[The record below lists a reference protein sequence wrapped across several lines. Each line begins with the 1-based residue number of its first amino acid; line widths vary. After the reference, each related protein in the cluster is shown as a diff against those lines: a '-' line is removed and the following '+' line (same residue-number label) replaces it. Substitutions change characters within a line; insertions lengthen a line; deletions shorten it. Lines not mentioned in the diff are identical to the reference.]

1 MRIIAQYI
9 LSNGYIVDI
18 RTNGIQN
25 QALLTDNLGFPIQE
39 GPKNFGAS
47 DAQLVNQIITDY
59 QPTGLKNDNNSWE
72 VLPTT
77 VERLGPPDAKPPL
90 VREYKVEGRIANKD
104 TQEPVIGVKI
114 SIETQ
119 LPKEDNPLVNEP
131 KTFKTESDDKGSY
144 ILTFKIRVEET
155 KEDVF
160 HVLEVPKIK
169 FDGLKQKFATE
180 SKSPYNYISSSEQI
194 VKSSLDV
201 VLLKPF
207 IADLKKETTKYQNIG
222 NKEIANLKN
231 ILPKDSFQSLQKGV
245 GKKIKDLVKKYM
257 PLIIGM
263 IAEFGISKLREGI
276 ENKFKDFSK
285 KDCPSPDRLKKL
297 IKKRNQIVKILNS
310 IYKFVD
316 ALVKITGIVLSL
328 FQIFKL
334 VKNITVN
341 IPVPQAIGT
350 PPAKDFGGLIS
361 SLPMSA
367 TLKSSSALD
376 QFEKFIAKYEGLTIM
391 ILSILTVLR
400 AVLKLAID
408 LLKGLDALLQ
418 ICAQDYLDK
427 EEITLEE
434 IDAELLASLDENE
447 EVKSDPFINGF
458 KISVMET
465 QQKVGSLKRRQA
477 VAKNQKG
484 IILLKGES
492 SFSANDKILIDE
504 LKFYITQN
512 NLKAN

>member
-1 MRIIAQYI
+1 MQVDTIFK
-9 LSNGYIVDI
+9 LSNGYVVEI
-18 RTNGIQN
+18 RTLGPQK
-25 QALLTDNLGFPIQE
+25 QAFLLDSSGNVVQT
-39 GPKNFGAS
+39 GPKSLSSTKDFLFEILL
-47 DAQLVNQIITDY
+47 QQY
-59 QPTGLKNDNNSWE
+59 QPEGIYQDRNSWE
-72 VLPTT
+72 VLPTI
-77 VERLGPPDAKPPL
+77 VERLGPPGAKPPS

-104 TQEPVIGVKI
+104 TQEPVVGVKI
-114 SIETQ
+114 SIKTQ
-119 LPKEDNPLVNEP
+119 LPKKDEPLVNEP
-131 KTFKTESDDKGSY
+131 QTFETESDDKGSY
-144 ILTFKIRVEET
+144 ILTFKIRVEEIE
-155 KEDVF
+155 KDVF

-169 FDGLKQKFATE
+169 FDGFKQKFASE
-180 SKSPYNYISSSEQI
+180 SKSPYTYLSSSEQI

-207 IADLKKETTKYQNIG
+207 IADLKKETTKYKNLA
-222 NKEIANLKN
+222 NKEITKLKN
-231 ILPKDSFQSLQKGV
+231 LIPKDSFQSLQKGV
-245 GKKIKDLVKKYM
+245 GKKIKDLIKKYL

-263 IAEFGISKLREGI
+263 IAEFGISKLKEEV
-276 ENKFKDFSK
+276 ENKFKNFNK

-316 ALVKITGIVLSL
+316 ALVKTTGIVLSL

-334 VKNITVN
+334 IKNITIN
-341 IPVPQAIGT
+341 IPVPQSIGT

-408 LLKGLDALLQ
+408 LLKGLDTLLQ

-484 IILLKGES
+484 IILLKGEP